1 MVTLRDRL
9 EWLLRV
15 SLLVFVLA
23 AAAFLSAVTAI
34 RFAIRG
40 REVEMPSVVG
50 KSASEAKKD
59 FESKQLDM
67 KIVDRV
73 FSEMPVNEVIQ
84 QSPPAGEELK
94 TGQEVHVVLS
104 LGPQT
109 ISVPSVM
116 GQSLHAAQIQLLQA
130 GLQLGVVST
139 CYLPGLTAD
148 AVVAQDPPGGNRAA
162 APRVDLLISQGDRPA
177 AYVMPALVGLNEVD
191 VGRILDSAGLH
202 VAQISYAPAAQAARG
217 AIVQQTP
224 AAGTRIET
232 DAAVSIV
239 VAE

>member
-9 EWLLRV
+9 EWLLRM
-15 SLLVFVLA
+15 SLLVFILA

-59 FESKQLDM
+59 FASKQLDM

-73 FSEMPVNEVIQ
+73 FSEMPVNEVIR
-84 QSPPAGEELK
+84 QSPPPGEELK

-139 CYLPGLTAD
+139 CYLPGLNAD
-148 AVVAQDPPGGNRAA
+148 TVVAQDPPGGDRAA
-162 APRVDLLISQGDRPA
+162 APRVDLLISQGERPA

-202 VAQISYAPAAQAARG
+202 VAQINYAPAAQAARG
-217 AIVQQTP
+217 AVVQQTP

-232 DAAVSIV
+232 DTAVSIV